1 MQERRQEPRSP
12 RSTFGAL
19 ARAAIEHHVPEARA
33 ATAAWHLA
41 PNHVWV
47 RWPFEGRSRYLALV
61 RHLDWLSAEA
71 GLSSAPVAMESLA
84 MHPGPSETEA
94 GPRTAGL
101 RVRLGDLLGEG
112 DRWWRAGGREQELVE
127 RLEWM
132 VLQTVA
138 KAPMFFA
145 HHFREAARR

>member
-1 MQERRQEPRSP
+1 MQDRRQEPRSP
-12 RSTFGAL
+12 RATFGAL

-33 ATAAWHLA
+33 PEAAWHA
-41 PNHVWV
+41 SPNHVWV
-47 RWPFEGRSRYLALV
+47 RWPLDGRCRYLALV

-71 GLSSAPVAMESLA
+71 GLSRAPADMEALVLHPEA
-84 MHPGPSETEA
+84 PGPGA
-94 GPRTAGL
+94 PGL

-112 DRWWRAGGREQELVE
+112 DRWWRAGAREQDLVQ

-132 VLQTVA
+132 VLQCVS

-145 HHFREAARR
+145 RAAEEAGRER